1 MEHDIRYQRP
11 VRHIERAVRPV
22 VPQRTRPSLVSKKES
37 QLVTK
42 EVPIVT
48 IEKTTPSKS
57 NAKQTS
63 RYSVPAVGRNGLVI
77 RKKLRN
83 FLRGPV
89 AIYGMAFIIFGIGI
103 VTSIQSMLI
112 NKTASD
118 QVKVL
123 SASSAESS
131 GGDTMPSGVPS
142 EEEPKGDY
150 KGTYRVAPSLPRLLA
165 IPSIGVKARVL
176 QVGVDANNRL
186 GTPKNIYDTA
196 WYSASSKPGEM
207 GAVLIDG
214 HYSGPN
220 TRGVFSKLERL
231 RPGDTITLERGD
243 GTTFTYT
250 VAKIETKPENE
261 IDMSQLLVSVDTNAP
276 GLNLITCGGDYDVHS
291 ATFNERTVVYATQK

>member
-11 VRHIERAVRPV
+11 VRHIERPQRIV
-22 VPQRTRPSLVSKKES
+22 VPQHSRVIPP
-37 QLVTK
+37 Q
-42 EVPIVT
+42 
-48 IEKTTPSKS
+48 KTTTPQKS
-57 NAKQTS
+57 NTTQRTQYDHPTLGK
-63 RYSVPAVGRNGLVI
+63 NGLI
-77 RKKLRN
+77 IKKTLRN

-89 AIYGMAFIIFGIGI
+89 VVYGMAFIVFGVGI
-103 VTSIQSMLI
+103 VTSVQSMLV
-112 NKTASD
+112 NKAANE
-118 QVKVL
+118 QVAVL
-123 SASSAESS
+123 SASSTESS
-131 GGDTMPSGVPS
+131 GESSSNVPS
-142 EEEPKGDY
+142 EEEPTGDY
-150 KGTYRVAPSLPRLLA
+150 KGTYKVAPSFPRLLT

-231 RPGDTITLERGD
+231 KPGDVITLERGD
-243 GTTFTYT
+243 GTSFTYT
-250 VAKIETKPENE
+250 VARIETKPENE
-261 IDMSQLLVSVDTNAP
+261 IDMAQLLVSVDTNVP
-276 GLNLITCGGDYDVHS
+276 GLNLITCGGDYDVHA

>member
-11 VRHIERAVRPV
+11 VRHIERPQRAV
-22 VPQRTRPSLVSKKES
+22 VPQRSD
-37 QLVTK
+37 
-42 EVPIVT
+42 I
-48 IEKTTPSKS
+48 TPSQKPRS
-57 NAKQTS
+57 HPNLDTVQRPQYDHPTLGK
-63 RYSVPAVGRNGLVI
+63 NGLI
-77 RKKLRN
+77 IKKKLRN

-89 AIYGMAFIIFGIGI
+89 AVYGMAFIVFGVGI
-103 VTSIQSMLI
+103 ATSVQSMLI

-123 SASSAESS
+123 SASSTESS
-131 GGDTMPSGVPS
+131 GGGDTMPSGVPS

-150 KGTYRVAPSLPRLLA
+150 KGVYKVAPSLPRLLA
-165 IPSIGVKARVL
+165 IPSIGVRARVL

-207 GAVLIDG
+207 GAILIDG

-231 RPGDTITLERGD
+231 KPGDEITLERGD
-243 GTTFTYT
+243 GTSFTYV

-261 IDMSQLLVSVDTNAP
+261 IDMAQLLVSVDTNVP
-276 GLNLITCGGDYDVHS
+276 GLNLITCGGDYDVHT